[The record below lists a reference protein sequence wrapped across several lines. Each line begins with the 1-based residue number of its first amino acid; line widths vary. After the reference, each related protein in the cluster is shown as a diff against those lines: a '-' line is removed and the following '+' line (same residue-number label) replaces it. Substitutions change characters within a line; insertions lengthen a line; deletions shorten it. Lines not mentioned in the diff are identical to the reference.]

1 MRLIAVGDNVADT
14 YLDDSVYYP
23 GGQAVNVA
31 VNARRDGA
39 RDSAYLGVFGD
50 DDRAVAIRSCLDEEG
65 VSCARCRTAYAPTA
79 QPGVRLVNGDR
90 TFLSG
95 PRDSC
100 QHLLSLRLAREDLE
114 LISTY
119 DVCHTTNEA
128 GIDADLARLHDVAP
142 VSYDFSVNRDGKYLE
157 DVCPCIDIAFFSG
170 SDLLDDDVAALAQNA
185 RRLGV
190 EVAVVTMG
198 ERGSMCA
205 CAEGTVFQDACETDL
220 VDTMGAGDAF
230 AAAFLVSYFDSRDIR
245 ASMAFAA
252 KRAAKACTL
261 HGAFGHPHRI

>member
-50 DDRAVAIRSCLDEEG
+50 DDRAAVIRSCLDEEK
-65 VSCARCRTAYAPTA
+65 VSHARCRVAHAPTA

-90 TFLSG
+90 VFLPG

-114 LISTY
+114 LVSTY

-128 GIDADLARLHDVAP
+128 GIDAGLVRLHDVVP
-142 VSYDFSVNRDGKYLE
+142 ISYDFSINRDEEYLE
-157 DVCPCIDIAFFSG
+157 KVCPHINIAFFSG

-185 RRLGV
+185 RRLGA
-190 EVAVVTMG
+190 EIAVVTMG
-198 ERGSMCA
+198 ERGSTCA
-205 CAEGTVFQDACETDL
+205 CADGTFFQDACETDPI
-220 VDTMGAGDAF
+220 DTMGAGDAF
-230 AAAFLVSYFDSRDIR
+230 AAAFLVSYFDSRDIE

-252 KRAAKACTL
+252 KQAAKACTL